1 MLLTPGIFI
10 KASHALANTFFENAL
25 IYITEYNNAGAL
37 GFIINQPFGRSLNEL
52 EAFKH
57 ARPVP
62 LFTGGPVDEEHL
74 FMLHLRPDLVEESI
88 AVANGVYMGGRFT
101 QALDAINNNT
111 ITRQQC
117 KLLIG
122 YCGWDA
128 AELEA
133 EIEEGSWTIEDLP
146 QSVLFDA

>member
-1 MLLTPGIFI
+1 
-10 KASHALANTFFENAL
+10 
-25 IYITEYNNAGAL
+25 
-37 GFIINQPFGRSLNEL
+37 
-52 EAFKH
+52 
-57 ARPVP
+57 
-62 LFTGGPVDEEHL
+62 VDEEHL